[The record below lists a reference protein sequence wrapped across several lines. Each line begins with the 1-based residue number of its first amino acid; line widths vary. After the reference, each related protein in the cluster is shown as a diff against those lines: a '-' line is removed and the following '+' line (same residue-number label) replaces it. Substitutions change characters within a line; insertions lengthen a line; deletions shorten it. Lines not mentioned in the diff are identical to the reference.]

1 MKHYKFS
8 MEEVKKPFCCFVTV
22 FHDLS
27 LLFIDSGRF
36 FRITENLYTRQCM
49 DAWWQFSVLFS
60 ANSQIRA
67 GRDSL
72 RLSFLETERRS
83 V

>member
-1 MKHYKFS
+1 MASITINKA
-8 MEEVKKPFCCFVTV
+8 MERFRACKEHKSFIALFNITCYN
-22 FHDLS
+22 S
-27 LLFIDSGRF
+27 L
-36 FRITENLYTRQCM
+36 
-49 DAWWQFSVLFS
+49 
-60 ANSQIRA
+60 SQIRM